1 MDKSI
6 EKTIQATLLD
16 IGIPANL
23 LGFSY
28 LTYAEILMLTNS
40 EYMYNYKMLYV
51 DIAKNFKTTPNS
63 IESCIRNAIATCWLS
78 GNKELSQ
85 QIFKNSVRKAH
96 PTNKQFIHAVFFYL
110 DN

>member
-28 LTYAEILMLTNS
+28 LTYAEQLLLNDS
-40 EYMYNYKMLYV
+40 EYMRNHKMLYA
-51 DIAKNFKTTPNS
+51 DIAMHFKTTPRC
-63 IESCIRNAIATCWLS
+63 IEGCIRNAITVCWLNS
-78 GNKELSQ
+78 NQELKQ

-110 DN
+110 DI